1 MKRNIYLLLS
11 ILISTFTING
21 QAIVFSDDF
30 ESGLT
35 NWTVTGSW
43 NTTTTDAY
51 SPTHSFTDSPD
62 GNYLDAFSS
71 EATMAVSADL
81 TFALDADVQFYALLD
96 LELGFDYVYLDAS
109 SDAGGSWTNIEI
121 FNGED
126 LFTWQLYSVPL
137 GAFVGSPDVRLRFR
151 FVSVFILTIL

>member
-11 ILISTFTING
+11 ILISTFTIHG

-62 GNYLDAFSS
+62 GNYP
-71 EATMAVSADL
+71 VSYTHLTLPTSDL
-81 TFALDADVQFYALLD
+81 V
-96 LELGFDYVYLDAS
+96 
-109 SDAGGSWTNIEI
+109 
-121 FNGED
+121 
-126 LFTWQLYSVPL
+126 
-137 GAFVGSPDVRLRFR
+137 
-151 FVSVFILTIL
+151 